1 MVIRRIG
8 RFTTPMGGFMG
19 GVLMLLIAFVQIQSL
34 RLNGHLAASMMMF
47 PVTMVRLLKSSKIPF
62 TKISSG
68 VEE

>member
-1 MVIRRIG
+1 
-8 RFTTPMGGFMG
+8 MG